1 MCGILGFIGKSQN
14 PRVSFELANSLLI
27 KTEKRGEHATG
38 FWACERGD
46 GRIFFDKEPVKS
58 SVYATRDIWCK
69 QFANADADLLI
80 AHCRF
85 TSLNVGH
92 EKYNKNNHPHVSED
106 RRVALVHNG
115 KIPEYSALK
124 SRYDLRSDCD
134 SEILLGMFESG
145 HEFKNK
151 EDYLKQEFPTMSP
164 EIAYRMMGL
173 KEVFSRVNYG
183 AMAVAIGE
191 RGDDTRQRFLWMFRD
206 DERPLHVVDMRS
218 TLGQIFFCSEAEI
231 WRSAVEACPSV
242 KPYIPSNQV
251 IIEFPSYQVWLLSID
266 PNSEEKVEA
275 LAWESLKDQKDK
287 EDKPLYAAKE
297 DVPAQEWKRASI
309 ANADAWR
316 VKKFR
321 ITKTKFYDWKPDD
334 DEDVK
339 LKRVKASKPC
349 AKVVSRLAADE
360 EVTKTESKQESKQ
373 EETRTT
379 GLPIRAS
386 AIVSNIAAPPGKKK
400 ANPNAVC
407 GEDIDYG
414 ADDDVIDRHTKD
426 EALNGLS
433 ETSIPD
439 TEIDMDAF
447 HALMT
452 ELKQL
457 LADVETN
464 VENLEREKTLSKK
477 DYSVIMDSLK
487 DAHAELKGSIIFL
500 K

>member
-1 MCGILGFIGKSQN
+1 M
-14 PRVSFELANSLLI
+14 SFELANSLLI

-38 FWACERGD
+38 FWACERGN
-46 GRIFFDKEPVKS
+46 GRVFFDKEPVKS

-69 QFANADADLLI
+69 QFANADTDLLI

-145 HEFKNK
+145 IEFKNK
-151 EDYLKQEFPTMSP
+151 EDYLKQEFPTMTP

-173 KEVFSRVNYG
+173 REVFSRVNYG

-191 RGDDTRQRFLWMFRD
+191 RGEDTRQRFLWMFRD
-206 DERPLHVVDMRS
+206 DERPLHVVDMRK

-242 KPYIPSNQV
+242 KPYIPSDQV
-251 IIEFPSYQVWLLSID
+251 IIEFPTYQVWLLSID
-266 PNSEEKVEA
+266 PNSDEKAET
-275 LAWESLKDQKDK
+275 LAWDSLKVQKDK
-287 EDKPLYAAKE
+287 EEKALYENKEAVPE
-297 DVPAQEWKRASI
+297 DVWKTAVT
-309 ANADAWR
+309 ANADSWR

-339 LKRVKASKPC
+339 LKRVKASKPVT
-349 AKVVSRLAADE
+349 KVVSRLAADE
-360 EVTKTESKQESKQ
+360 EVVKVEKAEAKTEAK
-373 EETRTT
+373 EEVRNGST
-379 GLPIRAS
+379 GLPIREAK
-386 AIVSNIAAPPGKKK
+386 ALIAAPPGKKK
-400 ANPNAVC
+400 AGSNTVSNTVTDAIS
-407 GEDIDYG
+407 GTIDYG
-414 ADDDVIDRHTKD
+414 VDDDVIARHTNKD
-426 EALNGLS
+426 EALTELS
-433 ETSIPD
+433 ETTIPD
-439 TEIDMDAF
+439 TEIDMEAF
-447 HALMT
+447 STLMT

-457 LADVETN
+457 LSDVETN
-464 VENLEREKTLSKK
+464 VSNLQREGTLSKK
-477 DYSVIMDSLK
+477 DFSVIMDSLK